1 MTKKVCVIPGDDA
14 SPEAVLNGVGVLK
27 SMEMDIDWLVLP
39 SGEEGVAQHG
49 ERWGQVCREAI
60 DACDTTWFGSTG
72 GKTPCST
79 CAGASRRTPTCVL

>member
-27 SMEMDIDWLVLP
+27 SMELDIEWLVLP
-39 SGEEGVAQHG
+39 SGEEGLAQHG
-49 ERWGQVCREAI
+49 EKWAQVCRDAI

-72 GKTPCST
+72 GKTP
-79 CAGASRRTPTCVL
+79 ALP